1 MSDTTRSRAILATA
15 SRLFAKKGYSQT
27 TTAEIAREAKVAEGT
42 LYHHFGNKDGIFLTL
57 FDETMEGYLAGIEAL
72 LARGTTGRETLSAF
86 VRFHFGYV
94 SLRKEQYLI
103 LLRDFPL
110 HLSVEHFGDRSP
122 QREKLD
128 RITKLFSR
136 ILARGKADGTLH
148 LPFPARE
155 TAEMLR
161 GSFYGATRLK
171 MLDLI
176 RAPLPRLAR
185 MMESYWLKA
194 LAPPR
199 LTKNQE
205 SHRPPEAR
213 QANLRKSKCAVRRSR
228 APGD

>member
-15 SRLFAKKGYSQT
+15 SRLFAEKGYSQT
-27 TTAEIAREAKVAEGT
+27 TTAEIAREAGVAEGT
-42 LYHHFGNKDGIFLTL
+42 LYHHFGSKDGIFLTL
-57 FDETMEGYLAGIEAL
+57 FDETMEGYLAGVEAL
-72 LARGTTGRETLSAF
+72 LARETTGKVTLTAF

-103 LLRDFPL
+103 LLRDFPV
-110 HLSVEHFGDRSP
+110 HLSAEHFSGRSP

-128 RITKLFSR
+128 RVTELFSR

-161 GSFYGATRLK
+161 GSFYGTTRLK

-176 RAPLPRLAR
+176 QAPLPRLAR
-185 MMESYWLKA
+185 MMEAYWLKA
-194 LAPPR
+194 LAP
-199 LTKNQE
+199 
-205 SHRPPEAR
+205 
-213 QANLRKSKCAVRRSR
+213 
-228 APGD
+228 

>member
-15 SRLFAKKGYSQT
+15 SRLFAEKGYSQT
-27 TTAEIAREAKVAEGT
+27 TTAQLAREAGVAEGT
-42 LYHHFGNKDGIFLTL
+42 LYHHFGSKDGIFLTL

-72 LARGTTGRETLSAF
+72 LARGTTGGETLSAL

-103 LLRDFPL
+103 LLRDFPV
-110 HLSVEHFGDRSP
+110 HLSVELSGSRSP
-122 QREKLD
+122 QRGKLD
-128 RITKLFSR
+128 RITELFSR
-136 ILARGKADGTLH
+136 ILSRGKADGTLR
-148 LPFPARE
+148 LPFSVRE

-176 RAPLPRLAR
+176 QVPLPRLAR

-194 LAPPR
+194 LAP
-199 LTKNQE
+199 
-205 SHRPPEAR
+205 
-213 QANLRKSKCAVRRSR
+213 
-228 APGD
+228 